1 MEFVKSKH
9 RFFDA
14 LVAFLCNYTGVTM
27 ALEAQQ
33 KGSVVRFGAG
43 DRVGFMAQTAGYT
56 IVFETEAI
64 MNAVSKGE
72 WVDKVAYEI
81 IPIPKIL
88 PEKVIHQTG
97 RVHKL
102 SAQALF
108 VQFYDSVEDLAE
120 ARHNDSLVR
129 FSKSIRNASA
139 HGGVFKKLDDRGDIQ
154 WKNLKLK
161 SADNGKTL
169 LEVGINPG
177 DLIVLM
183 QELNDY
189 LK

>member
-1 MEFVKSKH
+1 
-9 RFFDA
+9 
-14 LVAFLCNYTGVTM
+14 M

-33 KGSVVRFGAG
+33 KGSVVRFRAD

-56 IVFETEAI
+56 IIFKTEAI

-72 WVDKVAYEI
+72 WVENVVYEI
-81 IPIPKIL
+81 APIPKIL
-88 PEKVIHQTG
+88 PEKVIRQTG

-102 SAQALF
+102 STQALF

-120 ARHNDSLVR
+120 VKHNDPLVR
-129 FSKSIRNASA
+129 FSKAIRNASA
-139 HGGVFKKLDDRGDIQ
+139 HGGVFKKLDDRGNIQ
-154 WKNLKLK
+154 WKNLKLM
-161 SADNGKTL
+161 SVDNGKTL

-183 QELNDY
+183 QELNDH